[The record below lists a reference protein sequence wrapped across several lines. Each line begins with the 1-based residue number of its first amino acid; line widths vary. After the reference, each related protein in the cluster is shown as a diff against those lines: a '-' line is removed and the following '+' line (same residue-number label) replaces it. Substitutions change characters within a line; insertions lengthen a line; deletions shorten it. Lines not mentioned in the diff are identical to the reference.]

1 MNDGGAS
8 LPPYDGAESAAQNH
22 VYLWEESNM
31 SIREEGIGTFRP
43 ADPATLDAAYRKITL
58 RLIPFIFV
66 CYLFNYLDRVNV
78 GFAKLQMLDALQW
91 SETVYGLGAGIFFI
105 GYVLSGVPAN
115 LLLHRLGAR
124 RVIGTLMVAWGA
136 SSAALMFVTTPME
149 FYVLRF
155 ITGVFEA
162 GFFPGIVLY
171 FTRWFPSSRRGRVMG
186 LFMSA
191 IPISGVFG
199 SPLSGWMMETFADHH
214 GLDGWQWMFLLQGL
228 PTVALG
234 LLVYVLLNDGIE
246 KARWLNDSEKRL
258 LLAELAEDERQR
270 RQISQSADA
279 FASVLRNGSVWMLG
293 LVYFCIQMG
302 VYAINFWLPTIVK
315 SLGFQSPL
323 AIGWISAIPYFC
335 ACVFMIWIGRS
346 ADARKERRWHL
357 SGPLLMGLCGL
368 MLATQA
374 DGNAVIAIAGLSLAT
389 MGALSGLPM
398 FWPLPT
404 AFLGSAAAAG
414 GLALIN
420 SLGQVAGFVSP
431 FLVGWIKDTTGG
443 TDVALYIL
451 SAVLLLGAL
460 LVLRVP
466 ARIVNR

>member
-1 MNDGGAS
+1 
-8 LPPYDGAESAAQNH
+8 
-22 VYLWEESNM
+22 M
-31 SIREEGIGTFRP
+31 STIQGVLDEPGQDIVEG
-43 ADPATLDAAYRKITL
+43 AYRKVTMH
-58 RLIPFIFV
+58 LIPFIFV

-78 GFAKLQMLDALQW
+78 GFAKLQMLDALKW

-105 GYVLSGVPAN
+105 GYVLSGVPSN
-115 LLLHRLGAR
+115 LLLHKLGAR
-124 RVIGTLMVAWGA
+124 RVLGTLMLAWGA
-136 SSAALMFVTTPME
+136 ASAALMFVTSPME

-155 ITGVFEA
+155 VTGVFEA

-171 FTRWFPSSRRGRVMG
+171 FTHWYPAARRGRIMG

-191 IPISGVFG
+191 IPISGVLG
-199 SPLSGWMMETFADHH
+199 SPLSGWMMQYFAGQS
-214 GLDGWQWMFLLQGL
+214 GLAGWQWMFLLQGL
-228 PTVALG
+228 PTVVLG
-234 LLVYVLLNDGIE
+234 VIVYFILNDGISTAKWLSDEE
-246 KARWLNDSEKRL
+246 KSL
-258 LLAELAEDERQR
+258 LQNALDEDEKKR
-270 RQISQSADA
+270 REAAVTSET
-279 FASVLRNGSVWMLG
+279 FASVLRNKTVWMLG

-315 SLGFQSPL
+315 SLGFQSTV
-323 AIGWISAIPYFC
+323 AIGWVSAIPYLC
-335 ACVFMIWIGRS
+335 ASIFMIWIGRS

-374 DGNAVIAIAGLSLAT
+374 GGNTVVAIIGLSMAT

-398 FWPLPT
+398 FWPLPA

-420 SLGQVAGFVSP
+420 SLGQIAGFVSP
-431 FLVGWIKDTTGG
+431 FFVGWIKDTTGS

-451 SAVLLLGAL
+451 SGVLFCGAM
-460 LVLRVP
+460 LVLSVP
-466 ARIVNR
+466 AKVVNR